1 MERDPIDSAN
11 DAKTYARAGD
21 TARAIASLADA
32 VQGIADGVPH
42 QTMQFRIPPDEL
54 LGRDRVRPT
63 VHETAPV
70 QLLGDDATHIPTDQI
85 AQPLMIPLDLLHG
98 LRNDNR
104 RRHGSN
110 LAFHHSHP
118 SQSLT
123 IGFMMNWFAA
133 HWIELAMFLVTL
145 VVTVVGWI
153 TEHGS
158 AKRLDAERRNDI
170 DLLTRQVNA
179 LQTQAESLREQTD
192 MQRAEYDKPPFS
204 DAEWV
209 TGSIRRVRIT
219 GPRRVH
225 VESVSDV
232 SGSPYAF
239 RVITK
244 VPDDFEPTETIE
256 YVSGPGPIE
265 FRWRWADEPDMEL
278 RSIRKVVYKPRG

>member
-1 MERDPIDSAN
+1 
-11 DAKTYARAGD
+11 
-21 TARAIASLADA
+21 
-32 VQGIADGVPH
+32 
-42 QTMQFRIPPDEL
+42 
-54 LGRDRVRPT
+54 
-63 VHETAPV
+63 
-70 QLLGDDATHIPTDQI
+70 
-85 AQPLMIPLDLLHG
+85 
-98 LRNDNR
+98 
-104 RRHGSN
+104 
-110 LAFHHSHP
+110 
-118 SQSLT
+118 
-123 IGFMMNWFAA
+123 MMNWFAA

-209 TGSIRRVRIT
+209 TGSIRRV
-219 GPRRVH
+219 H